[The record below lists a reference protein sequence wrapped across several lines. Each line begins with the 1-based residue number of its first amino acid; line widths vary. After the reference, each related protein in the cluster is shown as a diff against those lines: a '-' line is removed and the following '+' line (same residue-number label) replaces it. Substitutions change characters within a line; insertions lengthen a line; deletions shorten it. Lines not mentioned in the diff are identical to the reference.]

1 MGLLDKLFKREP
13 KHGKDLGSWQTLTAY
28 VPVFS
33 SWSGELYESELVRA
47 AVDARAR
54 HISKLEITVQGS
66 ARPALQRR
74 LRDGPNEFQTWSQ
87 FLYRL
92 STILDM
98 QNTAFITPVL
108 NEYGETVGLWP
119 LYCSSFEL
127 VDYGGEAWIRFTL
140 GNGSHAALPLKSVG
154 IMNRY
159 QYKQDFTGEKNT
171 ALSGTMEL
179 INLQGQGIQEA
190 VKNSNSYRFMARAN
204 NLIAPEDL
212 VKERKRFIQQNM
224 QNDDSGVLLFPNTW
238 NDIKQVESKPYTV
251 DTEQVKLIQTNVF
264 NYFGVNE
271 QVLQNS
277 AAGDELGAFFDGAVE
292 PFSIQFSEVVTRML
306 FTDRERANGAG
317 ILAVANRLQYM
328 KTKEKINLI
337 QQLGDR
343 GMLMIDEARAL
354 LNYAPLPNGAGQR
367 VPIRGEY
374 YFNGEERETD
384 EEARDQSL

>member
-1 MGLLDKLFKREP
+1 MGLIDKLFRREP
-13 KHGKDLGSWQTLTAY
+13 KHGKDRGSWQTLTAY

-66 ARPALQRR
+66 AKPALQRR

-159 QYKQDFTGEKNT
+159 QYKQDF
-171 ALSGTMEL
+171 SGAIRL
-179 INLQGQGIQEA
+179 L
-190 VKNSNSYRFMARAN
+190 ARA
-204 NLIAPEDL
+204 
-212 VKERKRFIQQNM
+212 M
-224 QNDDSGVLLFPNTW
+224 
-238 NDIKQVESKPYTV
+238 
-251 DTEQVKLIQTNVF
+251 
-264 NYFGVNE
+264 
-271 QVLQNS
+271 
-277 AAGDELGAFFDGAVE
+277 
-292 PFSIQFSEVVTRML
+292 
-306 FTDRERANGAG
+306 
-317 ILAVANRLQYM
+317 NR
-328 KTKEKINLI
+328 
-337 QQLGDR
+337 
-343 GMLMIDEARAL
+343 
-354 LNYAPLPNGAGQR
+354 
-367 VPIRGEY
+367 
-374 YFNGEERETD
+374 
-384 EEARDQSL
+384 